1 MRVYMDLNRINNR
14 DARRDELTD
23 KPSEK
28 SASRKICE
36 NHEKNIRKIVS
47 EGKKKIDE
55 KKREIEESLNKK
67 HKKRVLKGKI
77 VEVDDKG
84 KIISVVKYLPKGT
97 EKAAIAQFF
106 MEMVMS
112 SQMEMADVGAS
123 ESVDF
128 SEGDVSH
135 EDIWMMMLD
144 MMNEEDRRKSK
155 LFDEKY

>member
-84 KIISVVKYLPKGT
+84 KIIRVVKYLPKGT